1 MAIAVRTRLFARL
14 REQAGTD
21 AETVEV
27 RPGSTVDEVYDALQ
41 KAHAGLE
48 ANRESVRVAVNQE
61 FADWDAIVSDG
72 DEVAFIPPVSGG
84 THAVGV
90 LFELTTDPLDPRR
103 LEAAVAH
110 KGAGAICTFTGIVRD
125 SSRGR
130 SVTHLEYEAPSGRSR
145 VSGRHRRSSTATAPA
160 AFSAAATSR
169 WGPTREMAT
178 AEMRKIAAEIG
189 ERWPEARV
197 AMAHRTGRLEIGE
210 ASVVV
215 SVSCPHR
222 AEAIDACRWGID
234 RLKESVP
241 IWKKEHAADGTYW
254 IEGDEALKGT

>member
-1 MAIAVRTRLFARL
+1 MTLVIDVRVRYFARL
-14 REQAGTD
+14 RELAGTD
-21 AETVEV
+21 VEKVVDVPAGETLAELYT
-27 RPGSTVDEVYDALQ
+27 RLRRAHPALPD
-41 KAHAGLE
+41 
-48 ANRESVRVAVNQE
+48 RETVRVAVNQE
-61 FADWDAIVSDG
+61 FVDWSAQPSID

-84 THAVGV
+84 AHAVGV
-90 LFELTTDPLDPRR
+90 LFELTLDPLDARR

-130 SVTHLEYEAPSGRSR
+130 SVTHLEYEAY
-145 VSGRHRRSSTATAPA
+145 A
-160 AFSAAATSR
+160 
-169 WGPTREMAT
+169 EMAT
-178 AEMRKIAAEIG
+178 AQMRKIGDEIAEQ
-189 ERWPEARV
+189 WSEARV

-215 SVSCPHR
+215 AVSCPHR
-222 AEAIDACRWGID
+222 AEAIAACKWGID

-254 IEGDEALKGT
+254 IEGDDAKPTAT

>member
-1 MAIAVRTRLFARL
+1 VF
-14 REQAGTD
+14 
-21 AETVEV
+21 
-27 RPGSTVDEVYDALQ
+27 
-41 KAHAGLE
+41 
-48 ANRESVRVAVNQE
+48 
-61 FADWDAIVSDG
+61 
-72 DEVAFIPPVSGG
+72 
-84 THAVGV
+84 
-90 LFELTTDPLDPRR
+90 FELTTDPLDARR

-125 SSRGR
+125 NSRGR
-130 SVTHLEYEAPSGRSR
+130 SVTHLEYEAY
-145 VSGRHRRSSTATAPA
+145 A
-160 AFSAAATSR
+160 
-169 WGPTREMAT
+169 EMAK
-178 AEMRKIAAEIG
+178 AEMQKIAGEIA

-215 SVSCPHR
+215 SVSSPHR

-254 IEGDEALKGT
+254 IEGDDSISLSPGPPTPRP

>member
-1 MAIAVRTRLFARL
+1 MAVANAVRTRLFARL
-14 REQAGTD
+14 RELAGTD
-21 AETVEV
+21 TESVEV
-27 RPGSTVDEVYDALQ
+27 RPGSTVADVYEALRNR
-41 KAHAGLE
+41 HPSLDLD
-48 ANRESVRVAVNQE
+48 RESVRAAVNQE
-61 FADWDAIVSDG
+61 FADWDAPVANG

-84 THAVGV
+84 SHAVGV
-90 LFELTTDPLDPRR
+90 LFELTTEPLDARR
-103 LEAAVAH
+103 IETAVSH

-130 SVTHLEYEAPSGRSR
+130 SVTHLEYEAY
-145 VSGRHRRSSTATAPA
+145 A
-160 AFSAAATSR
+160 
-169 WGPTREMAT
+169 EMART
-178 AEMRKIAAEIG
+178 EMRKIADEIA

-254 IEGDEALKGT
+254 IEGNEARV